1 LCPVACHRD
10 PATGIR
16 SPGSLVETR
25 SMVGDGNSPMQN
37 PIPMR
42 ACLVFYF
49 IAAIL
54 FSFPQEG
61 RCADAWVTDYSS
73 AVEIAKR
80 EGKDLLLV
88 FTGTEWIEMCRVF
101 EQDILNQPAFLEKV
115 GARFVLVKLEFP
127 PEKELGKPVPE
138 ELMLLRDAYR
148 VKGFPT
154 VVMTDAEGRPF
165 AINGYQPIASAAY
178 GKAMEDIGKAQEIAV
193 ANRKRAEGES
203 GLDKARTLIMN
214 IPQLPGS
221 MAARFYR
228 PELEAVIEADPGD
241 TLGHTKS
248 YQRLIA
254 DADYSAAMQKLGE
267 NVEWQKM
274 IELTDAYIKDGQ
286 LEGAVL
292 QKALLNKSGVQR
304 RQGNAEGLAA
314 TLLEIVAIDAN
325 TVYGAE
331 AQQQLNQLRAQR
343 LEQELAPQ

>member
-1 LCPVACHRD
+1 
-10 PATGIR
+10 
-16 SPGSLVETR
+16 
-25 SMVGDGNSPMQN
+25 MQS

-42 ACLVFYF
+42 ACLVSLAFTV
-49 IAAIL
+49 IL
-54 FSFPQEG
+54 SSFPHAG
-61 RCADAWVTDYSS
+61 RSAEAWVTDYSS
-73 AVEIAKR
+73 AVETAKR

-88 FTGTEWIEMCRVF
+88 FTGTEWIEMCRLF
-101 EQDILNQPAFLEKV
+101 ERDILNQPAFMETA
-115 GARFVLVKLEFP
+115 GTRFVMVKLDFP
-127 PEKELGKPVPE
+127 PEKALGKPVPQ

-154 VVMTDAEGRPF
+154 LVMTDPEGRPF
-165 AINGYQPIASAAY
+165 GINGYQPIAAAAY
-178 GKAMEDIGKAQEIAV
+178 AKVVEDTSKAQEIAV

-203 GLDKARTLIMN
+203 GLDKARTLVMS

-221 MAARFYR
+221 MAARYYR
-228 PELEAVIEADPGD
+228 PELEAVISADPGD
-241 TLGHTKS
+241 TLGHTKT
-248 YQRLIA
+248 YQRFIA

-274 IELTDAYIKDGQ
+274 VELTDAYIKDGQ

-292 QKALLNKSGVQR
+292 QKALLNKAGVQR

-314 TLLEIVAIDAN
+314 TLLEIVAVDGN

-343 LEQELAPQ
+343 LEEDLSPQ